1 MRILA
6 ISLVMLIVSCTWKPV
21 FGQEQGP
28 DAREIFQKP
37 VYCLSMQKM
46 TETING
52 QGYTNI
58 IRFMTAKQTQ
68 LYVYIKNPDFSK
80 KEANRIMIVEAHP
93 TTGWSCLVDEG
104 VGAQFNVDFWKGFLG
119 KEQAT

>member
-6 ISLVMLIVSCTWKPV
+6 ISLVILIVSCTWKPV

-37 VYCLSMQKM
+37 VYCLSIQKM

-58 IRFMTAKQTQ
+58 IRFMTAKHTQ
-68 LYVYIKNPDFSK
+68 VYVYIDL
-80 KEANRIMIVEAHP
+80 M
-93 TTGWSCLVDEG
+93 
-104 VGAQFNVDFWKGFLG
+104 
-119 KEQAT
+119 

>member
-6 ISLVMLIVSCTWKPV
+6 ISLVILIVSCTWKPV

-37 VYCLSMQKM
+37 VYCLSIQKM

-68 LYVYIKNPDFSK
+68 VYVYIKNPDFSK

-119 KEQAT
+119 KEQAR